1 MNFTVQGKITQH
13 EGEKLTINTEENVV
27 FHVRYDEKTK
37 ISGKNGGPV
46 TDKDLQVG
54 AEIKVDGDLSE
65 SGEIYARTIEV
76 E

>member
-27 FHVRYDEKTK
+27 FHVRYDGKTK
-37 ISGKNGGPV
+37 ISGKNGGLV

-54 AEIKVDGDLSE
+54 AQIKVDGDLSE
-65 SGEIYARTIEV
+65 SGEIYARTIDIE
-76 E
+76 